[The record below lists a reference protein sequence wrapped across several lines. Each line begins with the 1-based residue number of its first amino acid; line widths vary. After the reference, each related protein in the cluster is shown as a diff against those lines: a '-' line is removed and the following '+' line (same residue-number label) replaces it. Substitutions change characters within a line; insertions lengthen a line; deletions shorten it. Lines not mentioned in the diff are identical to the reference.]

1 MKTILLALI
10 AATAFCQTVKV
21 APYYS
26 AGAGT
31 AQLTTTA
38 TTDSSI
44 DWIAAGQTDRMMI
57 PRAGSITKVRLYI
70 GDRTA
75 ISNMYIGVCRWSTGS
90 TWNVAQWSAAITGPF
105 FANEVNTFTLATPLA
120 AQKYDVMCG
129 RIEWSTPHTQNLAAL
144 SSILLPSIAGNGNTV
159 QSENCYYQL
168 NAAKPSSL
176 TTGSMTLIP
185 GNGCSVIEAWMT
197 RPDIVAIGDS
207 LLQKDD
213 SNADGGAILSRPLSA
228 SVGQSG
234 LSIPYYVTSRYSGLS
249 YQNMGWGG
257 QTTAQIQARF
267 AQDALALKPSYIVLD
282 GGVNDV
288 YLELLDHYRLRRR
301 ADHCNRELTCG
312 DDGGSTIRR
321 NENVRDADRAVDGE
335 RLGRHQCANGF
346 DRHDQRQYN
355 RGRADIRSECDRS
368 PLRCG
373 AAAGKWAGGKLLG
386 HTAAV
391 PLRRWF
397 GGSSE
402 FRGRAAGGESCIA
415 LTAIVSLCG
424 DRCLEG
430 NVEAKMTLE
439 LAEGFEPPTRS
450 LQNCRSTN

>member
-1 MKTILLALI
+1 MKTILLALV

-26 AGAGT
+26 AGAGA

-38 TTDSSI
+38 ATDTSL

-57 PRAGSITKVRLYI
+57 PRTGSIAKVRLYI

-75 ISNMYIGVCRWSTGS
+75 ISNLYFGVCRWSSGS

-129 RIEWSTPHTQNLAAL
+129 RIEWSTPHTQNLAGL
-144 SSILLPSIAGNGNTV
+144 SSVLLPSITGNGNTV
-159 QSENCYYQL
+159 YAENCYYQL
-168 NAAKPSSL
+168 NAGKPSSL
-176 TTGSMTLIP
+176 ATSSMTVIP
-185 GNGCSVIEAWMT
+185 GNGCPVIEAWMT

-207 LLQKDD
+207 IIQKDD
-213 SNADGGAILSRPLSA
+213 SNADGGAVLSRPLSA

-234 LSIPYYVTSRYSGLS
+234 LSIPYYVTSRYSGLT

-288 YLELLDHYRLRRR
+288 YLNCSTTTGCAGAQITAIENSFAAMMAAAQSAGVKTFVMLIGPWTGNGSDATNPQMASIDTINANTIAVAPSY
-301 ADHCNRELTCG
+301 
-312 DDGGSTIRR
+312 GGTVI
-321 NENVRDADRAVDGE
+321 
-335 RLGRHQCANGF
+335 
-346 DRHDQRQYN
+346 DQRCVVGQQRASGPAGNCWDIQPQYLFGDGLGVHLN
-355 RGRADIRSECDRS
+355 S
-368 PLRCG
+368 
-373 AAAGKWAGGKLLG
+373 AGEQQVANL
-386 HTAAV
+386 
-391 PLRRWF
+391 
-397 GGSSE
+397 
-402 FRGRAAGGESCIA
+402 
-415 LTAIVSLCG
+415 VSLS
-424 DRCLEG
+424 
-430 NVEAKMTLE
+430 
-439 LAEGFEPPTRS
+439 LASFRYSGKVVLKGTS
-450 LQNCRSTN
+450 KQK